1 MVHLRQVLRSRGFDL
16 IRFPPHSD
24 NAMRRVQLLHAF
36 AVKTV
41 IDGGAGTGQYGRQ
54 LRRYGYSGD
63 IISLE
68 PLESSFGDLEAAAGS
83 DHQWSTRKEALGS
96 RRGVAKLYVSE
107 NSDSSSLL
115 NMHQR
120 HLAAAADSRIVG
132 TVTVT
137 MTRLDDI
144 KAPGPIFV
152 KLDLQGGERDAM
164 LGGGETLKA
173 AVGLQLELSLVS
185 LYAGDMLLDEA
196 LERTQALGMVLH
208 HIEPGFSDPNTGRL
222 LQFDGTFFR
231 E

>member
-1 MVHLRQVLRSRGFDL
+1 MHLRELLRSRGFDL

-24 NAMRRVQLLHAF
+24 NAMRRVQLLHTF
-36 AVKTV
+36 AVETV

-63 IISLE
+63 IISIE
-68 PLESSFGDLEAAAGS
+68 PLESSFEDLEVAAGP
-83 DHQWSTRKEALGS
+83 DPQWSTRKEALGS
-96 RRGVAKLYVSE
+96 RCGEGRLHVSE

-115 NMHQR
+115 NIHQR
-120 HLAAAADSRIVG
+120 HLAAAAESRIVG
-132 TVTVT
+132 TATVRL
-137 MTRLDDI
+137 TRLDDI
-144 KAPGPIFV
+144 KARGPVFV

-164 LGGGETLKA
+164 LGGGATLKA

-208 HIEPGFSDPNTGRL
+208 HIEPGFSDPHTGRL